1 MGKQAKAVKPKQDPT
16 LRTNLHVSTDT
27 HYVYAHTTVMFWL
40 TLHAS
45 RWWLYKEETVLEK
58 TLINNMLL
66 LKAKILDQV
75 ASLIRNYKHFVPLM
89 MEIWCTLEKQ
99 PIRL

>member
-1 MGKQAKAVKPKQDPT
+1 
-16 LRTNLHVSTDT
+16 
-27 HYVYAHTTVMFWL
+27 
-40 TLHAS
+40 
-45 RWWLYKEETVLEK
+45 VLEK